1 MGLEKELWLFQQNET
16 QGRNR
21 VTKSCYTLQAQI
33 QFILLLPLAWDGAE
47 RAELPKEWQGHVHS
61 DGGKCPSWA
70 SPSSTLLTSCCCW
83 TVGSWML
90 QIKITSLA
98 SQNNPSSPQGSDPSR
113 CRDSELWLMRLGA
126 HSHHGPRAAQMA
138 LDALGSCV
146 LTQAQPA
153 GWSSQILSQTGDPFM
168 LLTPT
173 LQCHQALLS
182 PSSQLGGLCAVWAW
196 SGAGSQPAQTR
207 VRTGSGCSPTPG
219 SSWADIA
226 KLLES
231 IRVENKMV
239 ILYLKGWMWWVWSH
253 PSVRNSRS
261 LV

>member
-138 LDALGSCV
+138 LDALGSVSPHRLSLQDGAVRFSPRQGIPSCCSLPPCSATRHCCLHPHSWV
-146 LTQAQPA
+146 GSVQFGLGLELGHSQHRPESGLAQAALPPLEA
-153 GWSSQILSQTGDPFM
+153 VGQT
-168 LLTPT
+168 L
-173 LQCHQALLS
+173 
-182 PSSQLGGLCAVWAW
+182 PSCWNQ
-196 SGAGSQPAQTR
+196 
-207 VRTGSGCSPTPG
+207 
-219 SSWADIA
+219 
-226 KLLES
+226 
-231 IRVENKMV
+231 
-239 ILYLKGWMWWVWSH
+239 
-253 PSVRNSRS
+253 
-261 LV
+261 